1 MRLIHYLKED
11 IFDVME
17 LKEFKKKIHA
27 ECKPFLNASKGY
39 SLYRGMYKKPALGKL
54 KVRKDRKPLDTPLDV
69 HKEFDK
75 IFTKIFGWPARSS
88 GLLTT
93 GDKTVAGS
101 YGNAYQVFPIGK
113 FRFLWSS
120 NVHDLY
126 GRYVEFMTHKGLS
139 YAGGG
144 DWEYFKDSKQ
154 RIVTPGSMY
163 LSKKELAVHQKDVFK
178 QLNDLIKKEYSDKKL
193 DRAILSRNE
202 IMIDCKEYYAIQE
215 VYIN

>member
-1 MRLIHYLKED
+1 MYN
-11 IFDVME
+11 
-17 LKEFKKKIHA
+17 
-27 ECKPFLNASKGY
+27 KPG
-39 SLYRGMYKKPALGKL
+39 LGKL
-54 KVRKDRKPLDTPLDV
+54 KVRKDRKPLDTPLEV

-75 IFTKIFGWPARSS
+75 IFTKNFGWPARSS

-126 GRYVEFMTHKGLS
+126 GRYVEFMTQQRLS

-144 DWEYFKDSKQ
+144 DWEYFKDANQK
-154 RIVTPGSMY
+154 IVTPGKMY
-163 LSKKELAVHQKDVFK
+163 LSKKELAVHQKIVFK
-178 QLNDLIKKEYSDKKL
+178 QLNDLIKKEYSNKNL
-193 DRAILSRNE
+193 DRAILSKNE

-215 VYIN
+215 VYIG

>member
-11 IFDVME
+11 EEVTNI
-17 LKEFKKKIHA
+17 KKKIHK

-39 SLYRGMYKKPALGKL
+39 SLWRGMWGKDKIGKF
-54 KVRKDRKPLDTPLDV
+54 KVRKDRKPLDTPLEV
-69 HKEFDK
+69 HKELDK
-75 IFTKIFGWPARSS
+75 IFTKNFGWPARSS
-88 GLLTT
+88 GILTT

-113 FRFLWSS
+113 FRFLWSN

-126 GRYVEFMTHKGLS
+126 GRYVEFMTQQRLS

-144 DWEYFKDSKQ
+144 DWEYFKDPNQK
-154 RIVTPGSMY
+154 IVISDKMY
-163 LSKKELAVHQKDVFK
+163 LSKKELAVHQKIVFK
-178 QLNDLIKKEYSDKKL
+178 QLNDLIKKEYSNKNL
-193 DRAILSRNE
+193 DRAILSKNE

-215 VYIN
+215 VYIG